1 MMNLTISNLKT
12 LNPQQLKQ
20 TKQSL
25 EKFFY
30 KVGMNIAVYNAERYQ
45 SSIDFRRNIEEA
57 IEKQIKHIATVDNI
71 NTITKTINKQDMGL
85 VVAVA
90 AMWLIMDEA
99 LKGGDKT
106 ISEFLNFGGEQGGQA
121 ALDKM
126 LPDRKFDFKN
136 LELKDKL
143 RDRTDFLLK
152 TLDKTGTKWV
162 ASTIEEGLKAKMT
175 NMELVKFL
183 RDKAIEVARERAQL
197 ITETELMY
205 SMNLVEL
212 ETYRR
217 NGIEKVKWQ
226 TAHDERVE
234 EACLANEAAG
244 YITLGEEFPMGVTNP
259 PQHISCRCL
268 LLPKL
273 PIAIEGS
280 IWTGV

>member
-1 MMNLTISNLKT
+1 MYMMNLTISNLKT

-106 ISEFLNFGGEQGGQA
+106 ISEFLNFG
-121 ALDKM
+121 
-126 LPDRKFDFKN
+126 
-136 LELKDKL
+136 
-143 RDRTDFLLK
+143 
-152 TLDKTGTKWV
+152 
-162 ASTIEEGLKAKMT
+162 
-175 NMELVKFL
+175 
-183 RDKAIEVARERAQL
+183 
-197 ITETELMY
+197 
-205 SMNLVEL
+205 
-212 ETYRR
+212 
-217 NGIEKVKWQ
+217 
-226 TAHDERVE
+226 
-234 EACLANEAAG
+234 
-244 YITLGEEFPMGVTNP
+244 
-259 PQHISCRCL
+259 
-268 LLPKL
+268 
-273 PIAIEGS
+273 
-280 IWTGV
+280 